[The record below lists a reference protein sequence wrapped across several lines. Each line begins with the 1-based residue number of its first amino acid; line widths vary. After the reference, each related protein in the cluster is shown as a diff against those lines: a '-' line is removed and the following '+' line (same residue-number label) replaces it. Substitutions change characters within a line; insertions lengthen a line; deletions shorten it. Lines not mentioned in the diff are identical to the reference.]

1 MPVSVVKILS
11 ACDRVLPCLEVPG
24 YGYKAQQ
31 EDEEKMWALAVPVRI
46 AFRLPRRDAIPA
58 SLPGSNRLG
67 AERAEV
73 FPGQETLW
81 KPSGFESSGALHRAH
96 ELDMCYSEF
105 SSSRLHEYK
114 SCSQSM

>member
-81 KPSGFESSGALHRAH
+81 KPSGFESSSALHRAH